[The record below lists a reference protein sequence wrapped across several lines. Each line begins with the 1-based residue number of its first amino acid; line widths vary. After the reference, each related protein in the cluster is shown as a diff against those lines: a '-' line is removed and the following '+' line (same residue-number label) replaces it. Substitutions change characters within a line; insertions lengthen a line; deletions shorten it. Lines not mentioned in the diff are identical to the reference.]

1 MMKARAAMLPAIAVI
16 AFFAPLAR
24 AQSSFKFKEV
34 PLERPKESG
43 QSVTPSYEGWWQNPD
58 GSFNLLFGY
67 YNRNTK
73 ETLDL
78 PVGPDNHME
87 PGPPDQG
94 QPTHFLPRRH
104 KGVFTVTVPKD
115 FGDKTLTW
123 TLVAHGHRLSV
134 PGHLGAP
141 WIISPLQEVGIGNT
155 PPTISFDEK
164 GPAGQ
169 GPGPVVVERAARAGE
184 PLTLDVFAADDGKSL
199 GVEVLRVTLQVAI
212 SANKD
217 KPGADTLLDAVQP
230 ARPEDEAVASPQLL
244 AAAAAVGMDAKTI
257 DLFTGGP
264 AVTLTFEKYRGV
276 GDVIFSDPQPKVTE
290 DPASD
295 LPVKQ
300 AFNGRA
306 TTTATFSQPGDYIL
320 RVIANDS
327 SGSDGGD
334 FMCCWTNGEV
344 KVTVR

>member
-1 MMKARAAMLPAIAVI
+1 MTKAAKLSAIAAI
-16 AFFAPLAR
+16 ACLAPLVR

-58 GSFNLLFGY
+58 GSYNLLFGY

-73 ETLDL
+73 ETLDI
-78 PVGPDNHME
+78 PIGPDNHME
-87 PGPPDQG
+87 PGPADQG

-115 FGDKTLTW
+115 FGDKTLAW
-123 TLVAHGHRLSV
+123 TIVAHGHRLSI
-134 PGHLGAP
+134 PAHLGAP
-141 WIISPLQEVGIGNT
+141 WIISPLAEVGIGNT

-164 GPAGQ
+164 GPAAQ
-169 GPGPVVVERAARAGE
+169 GPRPVVVERIAKVGE
-184 PLTLDVFAADDGKSL
+184 PLTVNLFAADDAKSL
-199 GVEVLRVTLQVAI
+199 GVEVLRITLQVAI
-212 SANKD
+212 TANKD
-217 KPGADTLLDAVQP
+217 KPGAATLLDAVQAP
-230 ARPEDEAVASPQLL
+230 RPEDEAVATPQLL

-257 DLFTGGP
+257 ELFTGGP
-264 AVTLTFEKYRGV
+264 AVTLTFEKYRGA
-276 GDVIFSDPQPKVTE
+276 GDVTFSDPQPMVTE
-290 DPASD
+290 DPASN
-295 LPVKQ
+295 LPVRN

-306 TTTATFSQPGDYIL
+306 TTSATFSEPGDYIL

-327 SGSDGGD
+327 SGPDGGD